1 MCSGMGHF
9 ITFGHTQTYK
19 KKGKLCKS
27 QTMKDNTYKPKH
39 KGMDDEGG
47 GRKRQKI
54 QRVWRG
60 RGIKQRQPHSASAQ
74 ASLSQGLSS
83 VSFALSPD
91 LEQGLPNLLAWQF
104 AECERKCVCGERK
117 RKIQ

>member
-1 MCSGMGHF
+1 
-9 ITFGHTQTYK
+9 
-19 KKGKLCKS
+19 
-27 QTMKDNTYKPKH
+27 MKDNTYKPKH

-47 GRKRQKI
+47 GRKRRKI

-60 RGIKQRQPHSASAQ
+60 RGIKQRQPQSASVQ

-91 LEQGLPNLLAWQF
+91 LEQSLPNLLAWQF